1 MHVID
6 FFLKILAAESVTP
19 DDAGLMQLIEAY
31 LHEYQAR
38 YLNEGG
44 VKNLF
49 LSRKFGEGSHLC
61 FAGHVDVVP
70 AGEGWETHPFD
81 PMIKE
86 GKIYARGAQDM
97 KSGVAAFV
105 QACKE
110 AEDFEGTLSILLTSD
125 EEGDAL
131 YGTQIMLA
139 HLQESGMLPDY
150 CVVAEPTCELTF
162 GDAIKI
168 GRRGSINGFLTI
180 HGRQGHAAYPEKAVN
195 PVHQIAP
202 ILEKIAGV
210 NLDDGDKDF
219 APSQM
224 VITDIRGGME
234 VTNVTPNSLAIMF
247 NVRNSTNTTE
257 EDVRVHIEQALEGL
271 DFTLRLDQG
280 SFPFVTQHDSQIV
293 RQITESIQTVTGV
306 QTKLSTAGGT
316 SDARFMGQY
325 GIDVVEFGVINDTIH
340 APNER
345 TSIAEVEGLYEVF
358 THLIKYW
365 KRQGVYYT
373 PVIDRDGQ
381 HNQTH
386 SPFYRS

>member
-31 LHEYQAR
+31 LPEYQAR

-49 LSRKFGEGSHLC
+49 LSKKFGEGNHLC

-81 PMIKE
+81 PVIKE
-86 GKIYARGAQDM
+86 GKVYARGAQDM

-110 AEDFEGTLSILLTSD
+110 AKGFEGTLSILLTSD
-125 EEGDAL
+125 EEGDAT
-131 YGTQIMLA
+131 YGTQIMLRQ
-139 HLQESGMLPDY
+139 LQEIGMLPDY
-150 CVVAEPTCELTF
+150 CVVAEPTCETIF

-168 GRRGSINGFLTI
+168 GRRGSINGYLTI
-180 HGRQGHAAYPEKAVN
+180 HGKQGHAAYPEKAVN

-202 ILEKIAGV
+202 ILKKIAGV
-210 NLDDGDKDF
+210 NLDHGDENF

-257 EDVRVHIEQALEGL
+257 EGVRAHVEQALDGL

-280 SFPFVTQHDSQIV
+280 SYPFVTQRDSRIV
-293 RQITESIQTVTGV
+293 QQITESIQAVTGA
-306 QTKLSTAGGT
+306 QTRLSTAGGT

-345 TSIAEVEGLYEVF
+345 TSIAEMEGLYEVF
-358 THLIKYW
+358 THLIKHW
-365 KRQGVYYT
+365 NMT
-373 PVIDRDGQ
+373 I
-381 HNQTH
+381 
-386 SPFYRS
+386 